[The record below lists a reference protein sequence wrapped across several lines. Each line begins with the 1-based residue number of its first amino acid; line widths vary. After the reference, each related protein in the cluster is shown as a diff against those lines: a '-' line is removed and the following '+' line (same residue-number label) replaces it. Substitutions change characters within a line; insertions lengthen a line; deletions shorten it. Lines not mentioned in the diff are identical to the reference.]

1 MEALMRL
8 HSSYPVLMVEDPRAV
23 AAFYVR
29 FLGFEESF
37 SIDWYVSLRH
47 VERPE
52 SELAFVKADHESIPA
67 GHRRPSRGV
76 LLNFEVQDAAGQYAR
91 LVQGAGLEPLLPLR
105 DEAFGQRH
113 FILSDP
119 AGNLVDVIENIPPS
133 EAYAAAY
140 AQDPEATP
148 SDTP

>member
-1 MEALMRL
+1 MILR
-8 HSSYPVLMVEDPRAV
+8 SSYPVLMVDDPRAA

-29 FLGFEESF
+29 FLGFKESF

-52 SELAFVKADHESIPA
+52 SELAFVKADHGSIPA
-67 GHRRPSRGV
+67 GHGVPSRGV
-76 LLNFEVQDAAGQYAR
+76 LLNFEVEDAAGEYAR
-91 LVQGAGLEPLLPLR
+91 LVRSAGLEPLLPLR

-113 FILSDP
+113 FILRDP

-133 EAYAAAY
+133 EAFAAAY
-140 AQDPEATP
+140 AQGPEGAR
-148 SDTP
+148 SDGP